1 MISTRILIFSFGW
14 TRKKME
20 RRNLIF
26 IPWIPLPFFLAKT
39 AAAKEAPMDSALD
52 SLEFLGTF
60 EGAGTK
66 DFDPLDL
73 ADLPEDKKAPKKP
86 PSGKP
91 AEERKK
97 IEEKGSPR

>member
-1 MISTRILIFSFGW
+1 
-14 TRKKME
+14 ME
-20 RRNLIF
+20 RRNLILT
-26 IPWIPLPFFLAKT
+26 PWISLPFFLDRNAVT
-39 AAAKEAPMDSALD
+39 KETPKDSPLD

-66 DFDPLDL
+66 HFDPLDL
-73 ADLPEDKKAPKKP
+73 ADLPEDTKGPKKP
-86 PSGKP
+86 PSGRS